1 MALTLTVT
9 IGPDRRTWPLDA
21 PTVRVGRSSQ
31 NGIQIADATVSKEH
45 AEIFRKGTDLLIR
58 DLGSRNGTRV
68 NGVDAVE
75 PIAIREGDMLEIG
88 KVVGRIGNELG
99 EAKTILR
106 SPEDISSSLRIR
118 ARDILARPPRATADI
133 SRIVH
138 LLADAGRVLVLP
150 RPLRETCEELLGFVE
165 RAVPASRLV
174 ILLQEPGEAEPV
186 QIASRTRGGRPNEP
200 LAISRSI
207 LEAVIRDCRTR
218 MTLPGPGTGISTTER
233 GCRTTSAVTLRPLGS
248 VISDTSMD
256 DRFAKQQSIIA
267 QSIQSAMAVPLFD
280 NEKVLGVLYAD
291 SRDRMTTYGE
301 EQLEILTLLAN
312 MAAVKI
318 TNARLLEQDLVRQ
331 RMAHDL
337 SIATRIQ
344 QNLLPEP
351 PEIPGWEIDARL
363 ETCHEVGG
371 DLYDFHLRE
380 DGQLVFMIG
389 DVSGKGMGAA
399 LLMSSAMSSLRTLYD
414 QCLDPAE
421 LVARLNTVMHR
432 SIDPGLFVT
441 MFVGVLDPASGALR
455 YVNAG
460 HNPPLLIEGDAVQL
474 LEDGGIPVA
483 IAELPYQSGVAQL
496 APGALLAI
504 FTDGIPEADRGGEMF
519 DDERLI
525 ETLVSG
531 AGEPALDTLG
541 RRLMGRVD
549 EFLAGARRT
558 DDITLLLLR
567 RQSG

>member
-1 MALTLTVT
+1 MPITLTVT
-9 IGPDRRTWPLDA
+9 IGPDRRSWPLDA

-45 AEIFRKGTDLLIR
+45 AEIFHEGAKLLIR

-68 NGVDAVE
+68 NGVEAVE

-88 KVVGRIGNELG
+88 KVVGRIGSDAA

-106 SPEDISSSLRIR
+106 GAEDLSSSLRMR
-118 ARDILARPPRATADI
+118 ARDILARPPRAGTDI
-133 SRIVH
+133 SRMVH
-138 LLADAGRVLVLP
+138 LLAEAGRMLVLP
-150 RPLRETCEELLGFVE
+150 RPLPETCQEILGFVE
-165 RAVPASRLV
+165 RAVPSSRLV
-174 ILLQEPGEAEPV
+174 ILLQEPGQADPV
-186 QIASRTRGGRPNEP
+186 QIASRIRGGRPNEP

-207 LEAVIRDCRTR
+207 LDAVIRDCQ
-218 MTLPGPGTGISTTER
+218 S
-233 GCRTTSAVTLRPLGS
+233 V
-248 VISDTSMD
+248 VISDTTLD

-280 NEKVLGVLYAD
+280 NERVLGVLYAD
-291 SRDRMTTYGE
+291 VRDRMTTYSE
-301 EQLEILTLLAN
+301 EHLEILTLLAN

-318 TNARLLEQDLVRQ
+318 SNARLLEHDQVRQ

-351 PEIPGWEIDARL
+351 PEVPGWEIDARL

-371 DLYDFHLRE
+371 DLYDFHVRK

-414 QCLDPAE
+414 QCLDPAD
-421 LVARLNTVMHR
+421 LVARLNLVMHR
-432 SIDPGLFVT
+432 SVDPGLFLT
-441 MFVGVLDPASGALR
+441 MFVGVLDPATGALH

-460 HNPPLLIEGDAVQL
+460 HNPPLLIESGKVRQL
-474 LEDGGIPVA
+474 EEGGVPVA
-483 IAELPYQSGVAQL
+483 IAELPYESGKVQL

-519 DDERLI
+519 DDERLL
-525 ETLVSG
+525 ETLMAS
-531 AGEPALDTLG
+531 AAEPVLEDLG
-541 RRLMGRVD
+541 KRVLGRVD

-567 RQSG
+567 RQAS

>member
-207 LEAVIRDCRTR
+207 LEAVIRDC
-218 MTLPGPGTGISTTER
+218 S
-233 GCRTTSAVTLRPLGS
+233 SV

-351 PEIPGWEIDARL
+351 PEIPG
-363 ETCHEVGG
+363 
-371 DLYDFHLRE
+371 
-380 DGQLVFMIG
+380 
-389 DVSGKGMGAA
+389 
-399 LLMSSAMSSLRTLYD
+399 
-414 QCLDPAE
+414 
-421 LVARLNTVMHR
+421 
-432 SIDPGLFVT
+432 
-441 MFVGVLDPASGALR
+441 
-455 YVNAG
+455 
-460 HNPPLLIEGDAVQL
+460 
-474 LEDGGIPVA
+474 
-483 IAELPYQSGVAQL
+483 
-496 APGALLAI
+496 
-504 FTDGIPEADRGGEMF
+504 
-519 DDERLI
+519 
-525 ETLVSG
+525 
-531 AGEPALDTLG
+531 
-541 RRLMGRVD
+541 
-549 EFLAGARRT
+549 
-558 DDITLLLLR
+558 
-567 RQSG
+567 